1 MDVQTSS
8 GTTSTQKSGAIAEVQ
23 GHRRPPV
30 HDDAGWDP
38 AKEVMDSLRLAAED
52 VARFLEVD
60 QRFPNGVA
68 HPDWLEARRN
78 RVTASRFA
86 SAYATC
92 PEGVV
97 KAMMVLP
104 EGEPSN
110 AHRFGVRCEEV
121 ARQAYVQERRKAGR
135 EADPPYVIEVRE
147 VGVCAWEQ
155 EPWLAASPDGI
166 VCENGVPCG
175 LLEVKTARFWTDE
188 AEERLWRN
196 MPCDWVYQV
205 QGGMRLASAALGTQ
219 QLGATSSSG
228 HPSAASA
235 GALPSMPSCGRGL
248 SSRSSGASTL
258 SGSCPALLRGREL
271 DVDDQKVQ
279 LAGEYNE
286 GEEEAVTPLGCGAT
300 PDLG

>member
-1 MDVQTSS
+1 
-8 GTTSTQKSGAIAEVQ
+8 
-23 GHRRPPV
+23 
-30 HDDAGWDP
+30 
-38 AKEVMDSLRLAAED
+38 
-52 VARFLEVD
+52 
-60 QRFPNGVA
+60 
-68 HPDWLEARRN
+68 
-78 RVTASRFA
+78 
-86 SAYATC
+86 
-92 PEGVV
+92 
-97 KAMMVLP
+97 MVLP

-219 QLGATSSSG
+219 LAWCDVFLWTPQRCECRRLAFDAELWEGSIFPQLRSFYFERF
-228 HPSAASA
+228 
-235 GALPSMPSCGRGL
+235 LPRAVERARARRR
-248 SSRSSGASTL
+248 RSEG
-258 SGSCPALLRGREL
+258 PARRRIQRKG
-271 DVDDQKVQ
+271 KKK
-279 LAGEYNE
+279 
-286 GEEEAVTPLGCGAT
+286 P
-300 PDLG
+300 